1 MRIEIRA
8 GTEADLTLVS
18 GLLREGARQRH
29 FASSVEK
36 EATSIVRSV
45 LTNGGVPMLKRRG
58 GLQVPCFVKAKLVVA
73 MYEGMLASFLLVL
86 FDEREIELHL
96 AGTAKA
102 YRRKGLF
109 RALVQH
115 ELSHSLPEFRIYA
128 RCYRKSTWAVNALKG
143 LGFALSK
150 DGDPQEFT
158 FVRRA
163 TSLPEASLA
172 EDQAKQGKK
181 RDIWDALRRWV
192 MRLLA

>member
-1 MRIEIRA
+1 MHIEIRA

-36 EATSIVRSV
+36 EATSILRSV
-45 LTNGGVPMLKRRG
+45 LTNGGVRMSKRRG
-58 GLQVPCFVKAKLVVA
+58 GSRVPRFVKAKLVVA
-73 MYEGMLASFLLVL
+73 MYEGVPASFLLVL
-86 FDEREIELHL
+86 FEEQGIELHL

-102 YRRKGLF
+102 YRRRGLF

-115 ELSHSLPEFRIYA
+115 ELLHSLPEFRIYA

-143 LGFALSK
+143 LGFALSQ

-158 FVRRA
+158 FDRRA
-163 TSLPEASLA
+163 TSLPEANPA
-172 EDQAKQGKK
+172 EEK
-181 RDIWDALRRWV
+181 RDIWGPLRRWV